1 MQPRTATVGPT
12 RTRPTGASRAT
23 RFTTPVLVAA
33 AVVLLAACGS
43 SDSGS
48 ASSSTSSTS
57 TTSADPGRKTSTV
70 VVKTA
75 EHPELG
81 TILVDADGK
90 TLYTLTTGGQAV
102 ACTGACL
109 DAWPPLLL
117 PSGST
122 TATGTPDV
130 KDLGT
135 APDGTDV
142 QVTQAG
148 LPLYRFA
155 ADTAAGDANGEG
167 ITSFGGTWNVVKIG
181 GTSSGSTSTTERS
194 NSGY

>member
-12 RTRPTGASRAT
+12 RTRPAVASRAI
-23 RFTTPVLVAA
+23 RFTTPVLVAT

-57 TTSADPGRKTSTV
+57 TTIADPGRKTSTV

-130 KDLGT
+130 EDLGT
-135 APDGTDV
+135 APDGTNV
-142 QVTQAG
+142 RVTQAG

-181 GTSSGSTSTTERS
+181 GTSSGSTSTTEQS

>member
-1 MQPRTATVGPT
+1 MQPRTATVRPT
-12 RTRPTGASRAT
+12 RTRPTVASRAI

-43 SDSGS
+43 SDSDS

-57 TTSADPGRKTSTV
+57 TTSSESDRATSTV
-70 VVKTA
+70 VVMTV

-90 TLYTLTTGGQAV
+90 TLYTLTAGGQAV

-117 PSGST
+117 PLGSA

-130 KDLGT
+130 EDLGT
-135 APDGTDV
+135 APDGRTV
-142 QVTQAG
+142 QGTHAG

-155 ADTAAGDANGEG
+155 ADTASGDANGEG
-167 ITSFGGTWNVVKIG
+167 ITSFGGTWNVVKISD
-181 GTSSGSTSTTERS
+181 TSSGSTSTTEQS